1 MAETQ
6 RLALEI
12 LKQSVGAYI
21 KSDYKKLSVFA
32 AINLLFLIVLGF
44 GGVGT
49 LWFLGWSAAYYL
61 FNFVFFR
68 SFFDRKPYLLT
79 AKFFDTLLPA
89 AKILFSIML
98 LLTVLAYLPYLPLLL
113 PGMSEHWKNL
123 ITAFIGD
130 FMGESNIYN
139 IFISVVLLLCSP
151 LVLYRPMLAWIA
163 AVIGRSGS
171 FKNVFKRTAGYF
183 RLFLG
188 IFAAFYLFAAG
199 LQMIDAALHLHGY
212 LFWPLLAPLTL
223 LLNLVLAKTY
233 ELLFLS

>member
-1 MAETQ
+1 MAEIQ
-6 RLALEI
+6 RLTLKI
-12 LKQSVGAYI
+12 LGENVGAYI
-21 KSDYKKLSVFA
+21 QSDYKKLSMFTV
-32 AINLLFLIVLGF
+32 INLLFLAALGF
-44 GGVGT
+44 GGIGT

-68 SFFDRKPYLLT
+68 CVFGRKPYLLT
-79 AKFFDTLLPA
+79 TKFFDTLLPA
-89 AKILFSIML
+89 AKMLFSIML
-98 LLTVLAYLPYLPLLL
+98 VFTVLAYLPYLPLLF

-139 IFISVVLLLCSP
+139 IFISIVLLLCSP
-151 LVLYRPMLAWIA
+151 MMLYRPMLAWIA

-171 FKNVFKRTAGYF
+171 FKNVFKRTDGYS

-188 IFAAFYLFAAG
+188 IFAMFYLFAAG
-199 LQMIDAALHLHGY
+199 LQITDTALQLHGY
-212 LFWPLLAPLTL
+212 LFWPLAAPLTL
-223 LLNLVLAKTY
+223 LWNLVLAKTY